1 MELRGLRYFV
11 ALAEELHFGRAARR
25 LAMTQP
31 PLSQA
36 IAALERELGV
46 RLFDRTRR
54 RVALTHAGVAF
65 LDEARV
71 TLARAAQAAEAARRA
86 GRGEVGRL
94 AVGYLAA
101 TAYTLLPLV
110 LRDYMRGFPGVRL
123 ELRELTL
130 PAQRAAL
137 LKGEIEVGLLRPP
150 VEEAELES
158 ETVLAEPFVLALPA
172 HHPLARLRRVP
183 LQRLAGEPF
192 IMFPRQPGLVFH
204 DLIMGYCLRNGVTP
218 RVAQEANQT
227 HTVVGLVSA
236 GIGVALVPASTRSIG
251 LAGVAYRPLREATP
265 RSRTAVAWR
274 RGESSPATRA
284 FLDVA
289 RRVAKQVHSRAEEK
303 VNRGGSNP

>member
-1 MELRGLRYFV
+1 MELRALRYFS
-11 ALAEELHFGRAARR
+11 ALAEELHFGRAAKR

-36 IAALERELGV
+36 IGNLERELGV

-54 RVALTHAGVAF
+54 RVALTHAGAAF
-65 LDEARV
+65 LEEARA
-71 TLARAAQAAEAARRA
+71 TLAHATQAIETARRA
-86 GRGEVGRL
+86 DRGEVGRL

-101 TAYTLLPLV
+101 TAYSLLPLV
-110 LRDYMRGFPGVRL
+110 LRDFARGFQGVKL

-130 PAQRAAL
+130 PQQFEAL
-137 LKGEIEVGLLRPP
+137 LRGDIEVGLLRPP
-150 VEEAELES
+150 VAPAELAS
-158 ETVLAEPFVLALPA
+158 ETVLSERFVLALPVR
-172 HHPLARLRRVP
+172 HPLCALRRVP
-183 LQRLAGEPF
+183 AKRLAGERF

-204 DLIMGYCLRNGVTP
+204 DLVMDFCLRSGFTP

-236 GIGVALVPASTRSIG
+236 GIGVALVPASTQKIA

-265 RSRTAVAWR
+265 YAKTAVAWR
-274 RGESSPATRA
+274 RADASPVVAA

-289 RRVAKQVHSRAEEK
+289 RRVAKQVNSAPSR
-303 VNRGGSNP
+303 